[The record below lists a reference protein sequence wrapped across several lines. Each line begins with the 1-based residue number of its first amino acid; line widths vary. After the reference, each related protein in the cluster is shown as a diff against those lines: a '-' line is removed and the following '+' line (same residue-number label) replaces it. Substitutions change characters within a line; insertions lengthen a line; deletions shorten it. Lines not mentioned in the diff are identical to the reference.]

1 MSGTSSDA
9 RAEALVR
16 EIFASAGVG
25 VEGKNPGDILV
36 KNPEFYGRL
45 LREASIGLGESYMDE
60 WWECEA
66 LDLFIEKLLRAD
78 IKKKI
83 EGSLRLKLLTVQAYV
98 TNMQSRARARQ
109 VAEKHYDLGN
119 DLYRVML
126 DERMVYTCGYWK
138 DAKTLAE
145 AQDAK
150 LDLVCRKALLK
161 PGMRV
166 LDLGCGFGGFALYAA
181 EKYGCEVVGVTISTE
196 QQQFGSARAKQ
207 LALPVD
213 LRLQDYRNVH
223 GSFDAVVSIGMLEH
237 VGWRNHRPFME
248 VVHRCLKKEGT
259 AVLHTIGSNEH
270 QTHGIP
276 FFEKHIFPNAAS
288 PSLAQLG
295 KAMENLFVLEDIH
308 NIGPDYRPTLLAWWK
323 NFEAG
328 YSTLDQ
334 RKYDRRFWLMWR
346 FYLLAAAGAVAAR
359 ESQLWHL
366 VLSHV
371 GRTQGQVRFT

>member
-16 EIFASAGVG
+16 EIFTAAGVG
-25 VEGKNPGDILV
+25 VEGKEPGDILV
-36 KNPEFYGRL
+36 KNPAFYGRL

-60 WWECEA
+60 WWECDA

-83 EGSLRLKLLTVQAYV
+83 EGSFRLKLLTLQAYV
-98 TNMQSRARARQ
+98 TNMQSRGRARQ

-119 DLYRVML
+119 DLYQVML

-138 DAKTLAE
+138 DATTLAQ
-145 AQDAK
+145 AQDNK
-150 LDLVCRKALLK
+150 LDLICRKALLK

-166 LDLGCGFGGFALYAA
+166 LDLGCGFGGFALFAA

-196 QQQFGSARAKQ
+196 QQQLGSARAKQ
-207 LALPVD
+207 KGLPVD
-213 LRLQDYRNVH
+213 LRLQDYRNVY

-295 KAMENLFVLEDIH
+295 KAMENLFVLEDIQ

-328 YSTLDQ
+328 YPTLDQ
-334 RKYDRRFWLMWR
+334 RKYDRRFWRMWR

-371 GRTQGQVRFT
+371 GRKQGQVRFS